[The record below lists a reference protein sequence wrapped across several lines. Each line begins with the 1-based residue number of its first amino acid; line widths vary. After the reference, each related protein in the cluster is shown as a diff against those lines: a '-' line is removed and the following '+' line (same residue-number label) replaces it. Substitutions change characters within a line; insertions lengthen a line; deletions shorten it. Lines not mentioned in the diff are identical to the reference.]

1 MEELVPNGF
10 YLEIFGRRN
19 NLRDKWVTLGNELLW
34 EIINCVCEFNKILKY
49 FLKTQNN
56 LFLIKQILRTMMDDT
71 KIVDKLLKAEEE
83 AN

>member
-19 NLRDKWVTLGNELLW
+19 NLRDKWVTLGNELW